1 MKPYK
6 LFSWCRVKT
15 LSLSVGPLISLSHGH
30 YYIRHMVW
38 HYLFHFFLFLKCSIS
53 VRTHMKESRYRMLT
67 DFYFI
72 LSNLSP
78 TPNSKTITIKL
89 ATHLYQLFSNH
100 LIYIS
105 QKKDR
110 SHLKFLLIHLYNIQ
124 LNKTV
129 KQ

>member
-1 MKPYK
+1 
-6 LFSWCRVKT
+6 
-15 LSLSVGPLISLSHGH
+15 
-30 YYIRHMVW
+30 
-38 HYLFHFFLFLKCSIS
+38 
-53 VRTHMKESRYRMLT
+53 MKELRYRMLI

-105 QKKDR
+105 QKK
-110 SHLKFLLIHLYNIQ
+110 K
-124 LNKTV
+124 
-129 KQ
+129 